1 VSGNAVSP
9 TAKFVLNGSFSGL
22 GGKFIVYSNNVLQNI
37 LELDD
42 DNAIGVRVG
51 FFGVTPHLQAD
62 TSIATI
68 ARTAVAGG
76 NAVDDNDTFGGYTIG
91 QIVTALKAY
100 GLLA

>member
-1 VSGNAVSP
+1 VP
-9 TAKFVLNGSFSGL
+9 QQTTA
-22 GGKFIVYSNNVLQNI
+22 
-37 LELDD
+37 
-42 DNAIGVRVG
+42 
-51 FFGVTPHLQAD
+51 
-62 TSIATI
+62 IATV